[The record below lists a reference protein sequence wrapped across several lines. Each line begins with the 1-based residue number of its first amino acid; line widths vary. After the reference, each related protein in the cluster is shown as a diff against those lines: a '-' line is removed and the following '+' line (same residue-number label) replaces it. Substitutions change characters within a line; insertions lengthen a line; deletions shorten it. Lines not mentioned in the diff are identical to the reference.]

1 MLRSLL
7 RRPVLGRY
15 LRGKLV
21 LALAAVLAVVAVVA
35 AVVAAQSLHWL
46 FAPLALAGSLVALFT
61 ALWLGVV
68 R

>member
-21 LALAAVLAVVAVVA
+21 LALAAVLAVVAVV
-35 AVVAAQSLHWL
+35 VAQSLHWL
-46 FAPLALAGSLVALFT
+46 LALLALAGSLVALFT
-61 ALWLGVV
+61 VLWLGVV
-68 R
+68 VR